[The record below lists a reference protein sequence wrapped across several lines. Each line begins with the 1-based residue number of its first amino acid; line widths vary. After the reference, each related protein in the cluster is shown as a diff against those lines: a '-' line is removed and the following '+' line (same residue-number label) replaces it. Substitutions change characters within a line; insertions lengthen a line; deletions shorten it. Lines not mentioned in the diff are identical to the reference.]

1 MIDQN
6 IICPKCGTEIPLT
19 ETLSQQIRESLR
31 KEFETESKEREA
43 AIAVREKQLHL
54 QQEEIKTAKN
64 SIDQEVTEKM
74 KAEELR
80 IKQAARVDAETA
92 LQVELTDLK
101 QQVSESKQKI
111 EEAQHNELE
120 LRKKARE
127 LEESQKS
134 LELEIAR
141 KVDEEKEKIRMAAID
156 QFTETHRL
164 KDLEKDKQMD
174 GMRKTIDDLKRKAEQ
189 GSMQIQG
196 EVLELDFEAAL
207 KTRFPYD
214 TIEPVAKGMRGADII
229 QKVVSPAGQDSGSII
244 WETKRTKSW
253 SDSWI
258 EKLKNDQRDVNAEI
272 AVIVTEA
279 FPKGIQQFGQIDG
292 IWITSPLLAGSIAD
306 VLRAGLIKV
315 SQAVLSSVNKGEK
328 MEILYDYLSGA
339 PFRQKVEAIVE
350 AFVSMKEDLDKEKRA
365 ALKNWSKREKQLEKV
380 ITSTAGMYGDMQG
393 IIGASLPEIKLLD
406 HDADPEKIELTDDNV
421 I

>member
-6 IICPKCGTEIPLT
+6 ITCPKCGTEIPLT

-31 KEFETESKEREA
+31 KEFETESKERET
-43 AIAVREKQLHL
+43 AINIREKQIREQH
-54 QQEEIKTAKN
+54 EEIKNARN
-64 SIDQEVTEKM
+64 AIDQQVEEKLN
-74 KAEELR
+74 AEKLK
-80 IKQAARVDAETA
+80 IKQAAKVEAEA
-92 LQVELTDLK
+92 VLQVELKDL
-101 QQVSESKQKI
+101 QQQIYDSKQKI
-111 EEAQHNELE
+111 EQAQNNELE
-120 LRKKARE
+120 LRKKTRE
-127 LEESQKS
+127 LEDQKKS
-134 LELEIAR
+134 LDLEIAR
-141 KVDEEKEKIRMAAID
+141 KVDGEKEKIRMAAID

-174 GMRKTIDDLKRKAEQ
+174 SMRKTIDDLKRKAEQ
-189 GSMQIQG
+189 GSMQTQG
-196 EVLELDFEAAL
+196 EVLELDLEAAL
-207 KTRFPYD
+207 KSRFPYD

-229 QKVVSPAGQDSGSII
+229 QKVVSPAGQASGSII

-279 FPKGIQQFGQIDG
+279 FPKGIQQFGQIEG
-292 IWITSPLLAGSIAD
+292 IWITSPLLAGSVAD

-315 SQAVLSSVNKGEK
+315 SQAILSSVNKGEK

-380 ITSTAGMYGDMQG
+380 ITSTAGMYGEMQG

-406 HDADPEKIELTDDNV
+406 HDTGSDKIELTEDN
-421 I
+421 II